1 MEAKDYLKDIQD
13 IKSMMANSSQFLSLS
28 GLSGILAG
36 VYSLIGAF
44 LANNL
49 LSSYSGTNYKMTRNT
64 SPISE
69 IEITNQLFLI
79 AICVIVLSIVT
90 GLTLSARKAKKQGET
105 LWNVSSRKLII
116 NFSIP
121 LITGGIFALIQLLKQ
136 DYVLIAPITL
146 IFYGLGCV
154 NASKNTFRDVRYLGI
169 TLVILGLI
177 STYYSG
183 FGLLFWTLG
192 FGICH
197 ILYGSIMYFKYD
209 RN

>member
-69 IEITNQLFLI
+69 TEITNQLFLI
-79 AICVIVLSIVT
+79 AICVIVLSILT

>member
-64 SPISE
+64 SPIIE
-69 IEITNQLFLI
+69 TEITNQLFLI
-79 AICVIVLSIVT
+79 AICVIALSILT
-90 GLTLSARKAKKQGET
+90 GLTLSARKAKKKGET
-105 LWNVSSRKLII
+105 LWNISSRKLII
-116 NFSIP
+116 NFGIP
-121 LITGGIFALIQLLKQ
+121 LLTGGIFALIQFLKQ

-146 IFYGLGCV
+146 LFYGLGCV

-169 TLVILGLI
+169 TMVILGLI